1 MFFLHVNCCGC
12 RKRVPLE
19 EEELYDCDYEAVGGQ
34 GHLVKVRETKTSATL
49 TARDWER
56 GQRVWNEM
64 HRRGSI
70 DTGSCGSEESALSAG
85 TLVDR
90 AQLDK
95 GKGKEVA
102 KDLA

>member
-1 MFFLHVNCCGC
+1 MFFLHINCCGC

-19 EEELYDCDYEAVGGQ
+19 EEELYDCDYEAVSVQ
-34 GHLVKVRETKTSATL
+34 GHLEVRETKSSAMV

-56 GQRVWNEM
+56 GQRVWNER
-64 HRRGSI
+64 HRDSI
-70 DTGSCGSEESALSAG
+70 DTGSCGSEESVLSEG
-85 TLVDR
+85 TLVGK

-95 GKGKEVA
+95 GKGREVV